1 MPETHEKSFSNNYAA
16 ARPRQSGRF
25 PDGYTDFLG
34 DNSFSLRPGEERFV
48 AYELAAANRR
58 PTRRRWAGMVWTP
71 KGFFRLRA
79 RRETIRQ
86 SAVPGKAVTIVSGEI
101 VM

>member
-58 PTRRRWAGMVWTP
+58 PTRRRRAGMVWTP
-71 KGFFRLRA
+71 RGCSVQCAEGKHPSVWGFG
-79 RRETIRQ
+79 Q
-86 SAVPGKAVTIVSGEI
+86 GGQ
-101 VM
+101 